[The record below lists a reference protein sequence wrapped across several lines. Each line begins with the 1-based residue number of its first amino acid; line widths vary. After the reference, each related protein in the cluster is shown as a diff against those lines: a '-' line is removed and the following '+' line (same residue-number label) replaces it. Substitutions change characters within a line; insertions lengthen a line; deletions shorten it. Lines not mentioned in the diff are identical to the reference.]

1 MARDYLDLVG
11 TIEGYYPRAIGGN
24 ARDEPLRLQL
34 VTYANNAMKE
44 IERMRRWT
52 LSYGT
57 SSITTAQGTATYP
70 IPAGILTITNLYYL
84 TTTGSPVR
92 LDDYSA
98 MQLRDTYG
106 EGSLPP
112 QGAPRGFAILGTNI
126 QLFPVPDNA
135 GPTAGNYQLVVEG
148 YQALQQIVETTGTLV
163 APTATLTVPST
174 PYLAQKGIPTSGT
187 TGLSVR
193 AAGYPQSAVVTDN
206 WITNWSAFPLS
217 TTVTMTTA
225 AQSNVTNTQTF
236 FNSVNWL
243 IVDYPKVMEFAM
255 MREVAAY
262 LKSDIDYKMW
272 EARYQHELD
281 LMAEFHFDRLTTL
294 EQFAV
299 STLGQRQNELRRL
312 DYPLIYE
319 VRGGIVGL

>member
-1 MARDYLDLVG
+1 MARDYLDLVS
-11 TIEGYYPRAIGGN
+11 TVEGYYPRAIGGN
-24 ARDEPLRLQL
+24 TRDEPLRLQL

-44 IERMRRWT
+44 IERIRRWS
-52 LSYGT
+52 LAY
-57 SSITTAQGTATYP
+57 GTATQVTSQGNATYV
-70 IPAGILTITNLYYL
+70 IPANILTITNIYYL

-106 EGSLPP
+106 EGPLPP
-112 QGAPRGFAILGTNI
+112 QGAPKGFAILGTNFQI
-126 QLFPVPDNA
+126 FPVPDFA
-135 GPTAGNYQLVVEG
+135 GPASGNYNLIIEG
-148 YQALQQIVETTGTLV
+148 YQSLAQIVETTGT
-163 APTATLTVPST
+163 TAGTTTLTVPST
-174 PYLAQKGIPTSGT
+174 NYLLLKNVTSSGV
-187 TGLSVR
+187 TGLSIR
-193 AAGYPQSAVVTDN
+193 GAGYPQSAAVTDN
-206 WITNWSAFPLS
+206 WITSWSAFPGATS
-217 TTVTMTTA
+217 VTMLSAPPTNVTTA
-225 AQSNVTNTQTF
+225 QTF
-236 FNSVNWL
+236 FNTVNWL
-243 IVDYPKVMEFAM
+243 IVDYPKVIEFAM

-281 LMAEFHFDRLTTL
+281 LMAEFHFDRQTTL

-299 STLGQRQNELRRL
+299 ATLGQRQNELRRL